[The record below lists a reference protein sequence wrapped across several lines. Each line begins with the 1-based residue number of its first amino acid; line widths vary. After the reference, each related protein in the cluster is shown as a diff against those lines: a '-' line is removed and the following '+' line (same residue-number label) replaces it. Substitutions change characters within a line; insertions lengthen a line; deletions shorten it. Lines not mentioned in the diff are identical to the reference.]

1 LHGAARRLLYKM
13 VEQRLQTASK
23 DGLKALL
30 TEMICL
36 AKAGDLKPIGDAG
49 TTVRGVRVRILT
61 DLVCKV
67 SNQSMCQVSRWLP
80 NLRTY

>member
-1 LHGAARRLLYKM
+1 M

-67 SNQSMCQVSRWLP
+67 SNQSMCQVSWWLP